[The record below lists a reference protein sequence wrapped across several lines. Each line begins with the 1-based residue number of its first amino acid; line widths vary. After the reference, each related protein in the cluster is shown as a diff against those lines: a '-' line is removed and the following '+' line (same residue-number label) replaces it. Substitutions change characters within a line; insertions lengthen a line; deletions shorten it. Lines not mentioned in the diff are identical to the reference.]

1 MVDCSKQKCSAA
13 DLQSAVGLATKLC
26 EGFVSRLRV
35 RVRAWGAGA
44 DGACAGRQR
53 DPPWAVV
60 DGGGE
65 RQRRFVRVCIDHG
78 VGIVDRSVRLLSLAL
93 SGAI

>member
-26 EGFVSRLRV
+26 EGFVSRLCVHAR
-35 RVRAWGAGA
+35 GAGA
-44 DGACAGRQR
+44 DGGGAGRQR

-78 VGIVDRSVRLLSLAL
+78 VGIFDRSVRLLSLSL

>member
-1 MVDCSKQKCSAA
+1 MVDCSKEKCSAA

-26 EGFVSRLRV
+26 EGFVSRLCV
-35 RVRAWGAGA
+35 CVRAQGA
-44 DGACAGRQR
+44 DGGGAGRQR

-60 DGGGE
+60 DGGAE
-65 RQRRFVRVCIDHG
+65 RQRRFVCVCIDHG
-78 VGIVDRSVRLLSLAL
+78 VGIVDRSVRLLSLSV